1 MALMPYTL
9 RFWAAALA
17 LALCAGFAWAAD
29 VLPIP
34 ALTGPVVDQAQALTP
49 TDAAAITQQLAA
61 LETRTGAQIAVLLVP
76 STAPEDIVDY
86 TQRVADQWK
95 LGRAQIGDGV
105 LIVVAVQ
112 DRKARIAV
120 AKTLEGAIP
129 DLEARRVIMQAMA
142 PKFQSGNYAGG
153 LQAGIGRLSALIAQE
168 ALPAPPSASEGGRG
182 GPEGTSSPWWVPALL
197 VLFVLA
203 SILRAVFG
211 RRAGAALTGGA
222 AAVATGIVS
231 GSWALAL
238 GAGLLV
244 AVLALV
250 FGAAAILHGL
260 QGRSGRGP
268 VTWGSGGWSGGG
280 SWGGRSGGSWGSGG
294 GGDFGG
300 GGASGNW

>member
-1 MALMPYTL
+1 MPYTF

-29 VLPIP
+29 VRPIP

-49 TDAAAITQQLAA
+49 ADAAAITQQLAA
-61 LETRTGAQIAVLLVP
+61 LESRTGAQIAVLLVP

-182 GPEGTSSPWWVPALL
+182 GPEGASSPWWVPALL

-203 SILRAVFG
+203 SVLRAVFG

-222 AAVATGIVS
+222 AAVATGLVS

-238 GAGLLV
+238 GAGLLA

-268 VTWGSGGWSGGG
+268 VTWGSGGWSGAG